1 MPTTT
6 DRCTCPTAPAVC
18 DGPQPDCP
26 VHGYADAIMSAGR
39 YVDRRGRRWTET
51 EPHGMWFDWEAIM
64 RIDHSRMRLLIVR
77 DLHRE
82 IGCSPRDC
90 KFHPV
95 PVVAKVWG
103 DGWFASRPG
112 CRNEEIYPTLAE
124 AFAAAERLATGE
136 KR

>member
-1 MPTTT
+1 MPT
-6 DRCTCPTAPAVC
+6 
-18 DGPQPDCP
+18 
-26 VHGYADAIMSAGR
+26 ADEIRGAEVVMEPGW
-39 YVDRRGRRWTET
+39 YVDRRGRRWRKNMRGRWV
-51 EPHGMWFDWEAIM
+51 HLVAIGDLGLEYV
-64 RIDHSRMRLLIVR
+64 RRTHDQMRLMIIR
-77 DLHRE
+77 DAHRE

-112 CRNEEIYPTLAE
+112 YRNEEIYPTLAE

-136 KR
+136 NQ

>member
-1 MPTTT
+1 MPTPDE
-6 DRCTCPTAPAVC
+6 DRR
-18 DGPQPDCP
+18 
-26 VHGYADAIMSAGR
+26 ADSILASGR

-124 AFAAAERLATGE
+124 AFAAAERLVTGE